1 MGDLSK
7 QFEINIAKKIRQMA
21 VLKMQKKMDHAASMT
36 MKAADKLRTFND
48 VTGNLY
54 KSIGAGTYYKGALQS
69 IHLTPGA
76 SPLRPT
82 LAKGERFNLDR
93 YYNSPFSFK
102 DSGRKPYVGQYGEGG
117 QIGPRTAEDL
127 LIFNEHSMRSID
139 STWQIYLVA
148 GVSYANFVEVKRGHD
163 VITSLRDYLVR
174 YFRTM

>member
-1 MGDLSK
+1 
-7 QFEINIAKKIRQMA
+7 MA

-117 QIGPRTAEDL
+117 QIGPRAAEDL

-139 STWQIYLVA
+139 DTWQIILVA
-148 GVSYANFVEVKRGHD
+148 GVSYAKFVEVKRGHD

-174 YFRTM
+174 YFKTM

>member
-1 MGDLSK
+1 MEDLSK

-117 QIGPRTAEDL
+117 QIGPRVAEDL

-148 GVSYANFVEVKRGHD
+148 GVSYANFVEVKSGHD

>member
-1 MGDLSK
+1 MEDLSK

-69 IHLTPGA
+69 IHLTPGE
-76 SPLRPT
+76 PPVRPT
-82 LAKGERFNLDR
+82 LAKGETFDLDK
-93 YYNSPFSFK
+93 YYRSPFSFK
-102 DSGRKPYVGQYGEGG
+102 DSGREPYVGEYGEGG
-117 QIGPRTAEDL
+117 QSGPRTAEDQL
-127 LIFNEHSMRSID
+127 FSNEHSMRSID
-139 STWQIYLVA
+139 DTWQIILVA
-148 GVSYANFVEVKRGHD
+148 GVSYAKFVEVKRGHD

-174 YFRTM
+174 YFKTM